1 MKNLPLLLKDEFIT
15 NDISSMLEK
24 MGFHFVE
31 KHLNDY
37 HYINQKGTLVVSV
50 SDDEVLIMDRTLGEI
65 PFIYCNTRYR
75 KLDSERVE
83 RTLLA
88 ADISDN
94 FNFVITKSII
104 LKTVFRE
111 NPIEIEQT
119 VESLFFPEEEFNRIF
134 LDLRVRDG
142 FSILKQFQELGIS
155 PAKSVTKKIRKLGK
169 EEDLVYDESGNL
181 INTISPS
188 SISLDRPFNYRK

>member
-1 MKNLPLLLKDEFIT
+1 MEKLPLLLGNKFIT
-15 NDISSMLEK
+15 DEVSSMLEER
-24 MGFHFVE
+24 GFHFVE

-37 HYINQKGTLVVSV
+37 HYINQKGTLVVSLH
-50 SDDEVLIMDRTLGEI
+50 SDEVLIMDRTVGEI

-75 KLDSERVE
+75 ILDHERFE
-83 RTLLA
+83 KSSLI

-104 LKTVFRE
+104 LQTLFRK

-119 VESLFFPEEEFNRIF
+119 TEDLVFPEEEIKRIF

-142 FSILKQFQELGIS
+142 FSILKQFDELGIS
-155 PAKSVTKKIRKLGK
+155 PVKSVIKKTRKLGND
-169 EEDLVYDESGNL
+169 EDLVCDGDGNQ
-181 INTISPS
+181 IDTISPS
-188 SISLDRPFNYRK
+188 SVYFDNLSKYQK

>member
-1 MKNLPLLLKDEFIT
+1 MKKLPLLLKDEFIT

-24 MGFHFVE
+24 KGFQFVE

-37 HYINQKGTLVVSV
+37 HYINQKGTLVVCV
-50 SDDEVLIMDRTLGEI
+50 HDDEVLILDRTLGEI
-65 PFIYCNTRYR
+65 PFVYCNIRYR

-83 RTLLA
+83 KSLLV

-94 FNFVITKSII
+94 FNFAITNSII
-104 LKTVFRE
+104 LDTLFRK

-119 VESLFFPEEEFNRIF
+119 IENLFFPEEEIKRIF

-142 FSILKQFQELGIS
+142 FSILRQFNELGIS
-155 PAKSVTKKIRKLGK
+155 PAKSVTKKIRKLGND
-169 EEDLVYDESGNL
+169 EDLVYDGDGNL
-181 INTISPS
+181 IKTISPS
-188 SISLDRPFNYRK
+188 SIYLDSSYNYQK